1 MAAAD
6 APVKPKLREPELR
19 AWRGLL
25 RAHSSIVKALDA
37 ELEASHGMA
46 LTSYEVLARLAQ
58 APGGRMR
65 MCDLAE
71 SVLLSRS
78 GLTRMVDRLGRDG
91 LVSRGSC
98 EHDARGSFAVITD
111 AGIER
116 FQNARVTHLEGIR
129 RHFLGRFSSDE
140 LEQLN
145 GFCARLAG
153 AS

>member
-65 MCDLAE
+65 M
-71 SVLLSRS
+71 
-78 GLTRMVDRLGRDG
+78 VDRLGRDG

-98 EHDARGSFAVITD
+98 AHEARGSFAVITD